1 MDDNNHVHHAHKLSL
16 LSLGIAIGFAEG
28 LYMMVFAWLGWLWG
42 YGIPIIHELAT
53 VMFAPSF
60 IGGIMG
66 GILGFIDGFIF
77 GVIVAIFYNLC
88 VCCRCKKSSSA

>member
-1 MDDNNHVHHAHKLSL
+1 MTDKNTNKLSF

-42 YGIPIIHELAT
+42 YGVPIIHELAT
-53 VMFAPSF
+53 VMYGYAPSF

-77 GVIVAIFYNLC
+77 GAIVAIVYNLC
-88 VCCRCKKSSSA
+88 TSCRCKKSTTE